1 MDIEKL
7 MRFKG
12 LTFATLALLGAFL
25 VYLLIST
32 VIQNK
37 AISDTKYASAIT
49 QLMDQVSVNLDPQSR
64 QDIAS
69 SISNLISGTS
79 VRVAGEDISTKP
91 LKQFLA
97 PIESNADQVVRL
109 ISQNN
114 LNDAANAAQSLSATT
129 QKVLSRKL
137 SLLKYMQ
144 IAFAVL
150 AVLLYVLLILP
161 TITRLN
167 DKQETNVEVAK
178 ESKGIMNT
186 VNEGLFLLDKDQQ
199 IGIEQSASLKQM
211 FKSTRDLEGDFF
223 DFISLYV
230 SGRTVQTAREY
241 LGLLYGE
248 RVKEKL
254 VKDLNPLNEV
264 EINLVRRDGSYE
276 SRYLNFQFNR
286 VIEEEKLSHILVS
299 VTDETKRVLLEREL
313 AETKEEQEAQID
325 LLLSVLHVDR
335 KQLKSFFKTAESDLN
350 QVNNTLEAR
359 GHSDAEIR
367 NKISNISNV
376 VHKLKGDAA
385 ALGLHKFEFAAHG
398 FEEELAKAKNE
409 NETLTGKELLPS
421 LTKLKT
427 LFSELNKMQNIEQ
440 KLGDQAGASSLDLET
455 NNEIVSSSVAS
466 NYDGVATV
474 LYDLANKVA
483 SRNGKRAHLSAYG
496 LSDGDWPQ
504 SFGEAQK
511 ESLKSIAVQLVR
523 NSVVH
528 GALTPQERLAKGKSD
543 FINIAASLSENGASH
558 VLTIRDDGEGL
569 DNQKIIDRALELELF
584 TEQQL
589 SRLDKNHAFKLIFQ
603 PGFTSVE
610 EADLDGGRGI
620 GLDVVYKMIKDLG
633 GTIAVQHSVGRF
645 CQFKVTIP
653 KAGMAS

>member
-12 LTFATLALLGAFL
+12 LTLATLALLVAFL
-25 VYLLIST
+25 LYLTISS

-37 AISDTKYASAIT
+37 AINDTKYATAIV
-49 QLMDQVSVNLDPQSR
+49 QLMDQVTVNVSPQTS
-64 QDIAS
+64 QDIAK
-69 SISNLISGTS
+69 SISYLISGTS
-79 VRVAGEDISTKP
+79 IRVAGQDISAKP
-91 LKQFLA
+91 LQQFLA
-97 PIESNADQVVRL
+97 PIESNAEQVVSL
-109 ISQNN
+109 IGQNK
-114 LNDAANAAQSLSATT
+114 LSDAANAAQTLSATT
-129 QKVLSRKL
+129 QKVLDRKL

-150 AVLLYVLLILP
+150 AILLYVLLILP
-161 TITRLN
+161 TITRLTDN
-167 DKQETNVEVAK
+167 QETKIEVAK
-178 ESKGIMNT
+178 ESRGIMST

-211 FKSTRDLEGDFF
+211 FKSERDLEGDFF

-230 SGRTVQTAREY
+230 SGHTVQTAREY

-254 VKDLNPLNEV
+254 VKDF
-264 EINLVRRDGSYE
+264 RRDGSYE
-276 SRYLNFQFNR
+276 SRYLDFQFNR
-286 VIEEEKLSHILVS
+286 VIENEKLSHILVS

-313 AETKEEQEAQID
+313 EETKEEQEAQID
-325 LLLSVLHVDR
+325 LLLSVLHVER
-335 KQLKSFFKTAESDLN
+335 KQLISFFRAAESDLN
-350 QVNNTLEAR
+350 QVNRTLESR
-359 GHSDAEIR
+359 GHSDIEIR
-367 NKISNISNV
+367 NKISNISNI
-376 VHKLKGDAA
+376 VHRLKGDAA

-427 LFSELNKMQNIEQ
+427 LFAELKKMQNIVQ
-440 KLGDQAGASSLDLET
+440 KLGDQAGVNTLGLET
-455 NNEIVSSSVAS
+455 NNVVVGSSNPSS
-466 NYDGVATV
+466 YDGVAMV
-474 LYDLANKVA
+474 LHDLANKVA
-483 SRNGKRAHLSAYG
+483 GRNGKRAHLSAYG
-496 LSDGDWPQ
+496 LSDGDWPK
-504 SFGEAQK
+504 SFGEKQK

-523 NSVVH
+523 NSIVH

-543 FINIAASLSENGASH
+543 FINIAASLSENENCH
-558 VLTIRDDGEGL
+558 VLLIRDDGEGL
-569 DNQKIIDRALELELF
+569 DNQKIIDRALDLELF

-589 SRLDKNHAFKLIFQ
+589 SRLDKSKAFKLIFQ

-610 EADLDGGRGI
+610 EASLDGGRGI
-620 GLDVVYKMIKDLG
+620 GLDVVHKMIKDLG
-633 GTIAVQHSVGRF
+633 GTIAVQHSAGRF

-653 KAGMAS
+653 KAKAA